1 MSLNILTNFEIQKYY
16 QNQPKFNG
24 VYSRNNSAKIKD
36 GAYVINLDECKSIGT
51 LWIDWYVN
59 SNNATASYNG
69 TTLTTSELN
78 TVQKKFKN
86 SQETKISKIYRIQ
99 AYDSKMCWYFWIEF
113 SDFILKGKSLLD
125 YINLFYPNEMNK

>member
-1 MSLNILTNFEIQKYY
+1 MKYKKYY
-16 QNQPKFNG
+16 QNQLKFNG
-24 VYSRNNSAKIKD
+24 AYSRNNSAKIKY